1 MSRKLPEAL
10 TAPMRYRTLSLLHRS
25 RQKGRCGRWCSGSL
39 VGQRRSGDAPKSTP
53 SPSRIASRAGRELS
67 GCGDASRTPSRR
79 RSALI
84 DLTADGTIT
93 HEDLRDKLA
102 ELAESPAR
110 DLPYLLDKRRVVRDH
125 ETLPD
130 ERTPDNPG
138 IYTLT
143 PDRNRHLPE
152 EEIARKEHEAEDE
165 RSERYRAMYN
175 ELGLRV
181 VGHPD
186 GTLEASWRLGRPCCV
201 EAVTR
206 VPIATLQSTSTRPYI
221 P

>member
-1 MSRKLPEAL
+1 VRALVLGFLGRPEEVKRRAEEYAQSEQDRLSRGAGAL
-10 TAPMRYRTLSLLHRS
+10 RMW
-25 RQKGRCGRWCSGSL
+25 GRL
-39 VGQRRSGDAPKSTP
+39 ADTQ
-53 SPSRIASRAGRELS
+53 
-67 GCGDASRTPSRR
+67 RR

-102 ELAESPAR
+102 ELAESPER

-138 IYTLT
+138 LYTLT

-165 RSERYRAMYN
+165 RTERYRAMYN

-206 VPIATLQSTSTRPYI
+206 VPIATLQSTSTRPDI

>member
-1 MSRKLPEAL
+1 MRALVLGFLGRPEEVRRRAEEYAQSEQDRLSRGAGAL
-10 TAPMRYRTLSLLHRS
+10 RMW
-25 RQKGRCGRWCSGSL
+25 GRL
-39 VGQRRSGDAPKSTP
+39 ADTQ
-53 SPSRIASRAGRELS
+53 
-67 GCGDASRTPSRR
+67 RR

-206 VPIATLQSTSTRPYI
+206 VPIATLQSTSTRPDI

>member
-1 MSRKLPEAL
+1 VRALVLGFLGRPEEVRRRAEEYAQSEQDRLSRGVGAL
-10 TAPMRYRTLSLLHRS
+10 RMW
-25 RQKGRCGRWCSGSL
+25 GRL
-39 VGQRRSGDAPKSTP
+39 ADTQ
-53 SPSRIASRAGRELS
+53 
-67 GCGDASRTPSRR
+67 RR

-110 DLPYLLDKRRVVRDH
+110 DLPYLLDERRVVRDH

-152 EEIARKEHEAEDE
+152 EEIARKEHETEDE

-206 VPIATLQSTSTRPYI
+206 VPIATLQSTSTRPDI

>member
-39 VGQRRSGDAPKSTP
+39 VGQRRSGDAPKSMP
-53 SPSRIASRAGRELS
+53 SPSRIASR
-67 GCGDASRTPSRR
+67 
-79 RSALI
+79 
-84 DLTADGTIT
+84 
-93 HEDLRDKLA
+93 
-102 ELAESPAR
+102 PAR

-206 VPIATLQSTSTRPYI
+206 VSI
-221 P
+221 

>member
-1 MSRKLPEAL
+1 VRALVLGFLGRPEEVRRRAEEYAQSEQDRLSRGAGAL
-10 TAPMRYRTLSLLHRS
+10 RMW
-25 RQKGRCGRWCSGSL
+25 GRL
-39 VGQRRSGDAPKSTP
+39 ADTQ
-53 SPSRIASRAGRELS
+53 
-67 GCGDASRTPSRR
+67 RR

-206 VPIATLQSTSTRPYI
+206 VPIATLQSTSTRPDI

>member
-1 MSRKLPEAL
+1 VRALVLGFLGRPEEVRRRAEEYAQSEQDRLSRGAGAL
-10 TAPMRYRTLSLLHRS
+10 RMW
-25 RQKGRCGRWCSGSL
+25 GRL
-39 VGQRRSGDAPKSTP
+39 ADTQ
-53 SPSRIASRAGRELS
+53 
-67 GCGDASRTPSRR
+67 RR

-201 EAVTR
+201 EAVT
-206 VPIATLQSTSTRPYI
+206 
-221 P
+221 

>member
-1 MSRKLPEAL
+1 VRALVLGFLGRPEEVRRRAEEYAQSEQDRLSRGAGAL
-10 TAPMRYRTLSLLHRS
+10 RMW
-25 RQKGRCGRWCSGSL
+25 GRL
-39 VGQRRSGDAPKSTP
+39 ADTQ
-53 SPSRIASRAGRELS
+53 
-67 GCGDASRTPSRR
+67 RR

-84 DLTADGTIT
+84 YLTADGTIT

-206 VPIATLQSTSTRPYI
+206 VPIATLQSTSTRPDI

>member
-1 MSRKLPEAL
+1 VRALVLGFLGRPEEVRRRAEEYAQSEQDRLSRGAGAL
-10 TAPMRYRTLSLLHRS
+10 RMW
-25 RQKGRCGRWCSGSL
+25 GRL
-39 VGQRRSGDAPKSTP
+39 ADTQ
-53 SPSRIASRAGRELS
+53 
-67 GCGDASRTPSRR
+67 RR